1 MRKLSGLRCITGDHG
16 YAFVYNLPMIHISSN
31 LYLREQDLEW
41 QFVRAPGPGGQ
52 NVNKVATAVQL
63 RFPVANATYLPE
75 SLRKRLMHLAR
86 GRITKEGTLV
96 IEAHRYRSQER
107 NRQDALERLIELIRQ
122 AAVNPKPRI
131 ATRPTKASQK
141 IRLAT
146 KRRRGL
152 IKRWRHSGPSVET

>member
-1 MRKLSGLRCITGDHG
+1 
-16 YAFVYNLPMIHISSN
+16 MIHISSN

-63 RFPVANATYLPE
+63 RFQVANATYLPE

-86 GRITKEGTLV
+86 RRITKGGTLV

-107 NRQDALERLIELIRQ
+107 NRQDALERLIKLIRQ
-122 AAVNPKPRI
+122 AAVSPKPRI

-141 IRLAT
+141 TRLET

-152 IKRWRHSGPSVET
+152 IKRSRHSGPSVDLP